1 MANVGEKTNVMSNYW
16 TPNNEFEYH
25 HHVVDMDNYDQ
36 AYFYAKNEYEN
47 HFLDQVSAKLD
58 KDIDDN
64 EVDDKL
70 LSVKEKELKDALIG
84 DKQIKDSDV
93 N

>member
-1 MANVGEKTNVMSNYW
+1 M
-16 TPNNEFEYH
+16 
-25 HHVVDMDNYDQ
+25 Q
-36 AYFYAKNEYEN
+36 N

-84 DKQIKDSDV
+84 DKQIKDSGSLK
-93 N
+93 NYYLFLINFFRC